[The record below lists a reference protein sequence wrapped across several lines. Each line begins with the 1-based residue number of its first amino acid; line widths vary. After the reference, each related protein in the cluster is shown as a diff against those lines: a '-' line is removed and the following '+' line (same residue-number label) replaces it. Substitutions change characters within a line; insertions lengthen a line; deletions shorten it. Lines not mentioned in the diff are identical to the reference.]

1 MRIALRIL
9 AIVSIALIAV
19 GLAVLYGSGG
29 LGDTDP
35 RFGASLLAIGVGI
48 LVGFAP
54 FIAGLIATA
63 MRRQFAWMGGLVLSA
78 VITSVGPI
86 VATIVLG
93 YTVVQSLSSP
103 ECQNA
108 APTAPQ
114 CQPTGMQT
122 FLLNLPQL
130 IALTGVML
138 ANLISLVYS
147 FRMSRALV
155 ASPVAQA

>member
-19 GLAVLYGSGG
+19 GLAILYGSGG

-35 RFGASLLAIGVGI
+35 RFGVSLLAIGVGI
-48 LVGFAP
+48 LIGFAP
-54 FIAGLIATA
+54 IIAGLIATA

-86 VATIVLG
+86 VATIVG
-93 YTVVQSLSSP
+93 QSLSSP

-108 APTAPQ
+108 APTATQ
-114 CQPTGMQT
+114 CQPTATQT

-130 IALTGVML
+130 LALTGVIL

-155 ASPVAQA
+155 AVPVAQA